1 MNIMRKL
8 KLDSQWLFYF
18 FLLLFCG
25 WGLHFI
31 YRTSA
36 IGLDGNRYW
45 VLFDDAMISMRYA
58 LNLVNGFGL
67 TWNPGEYV
75 EGFTNPLWTLVM
87 AVAIFV
93 FGKFTAPLII
103 QLLGLLLIIGTVVLT
118 KKCADKLMGRNSR
131 WSFMA
136 SLLVL
141 TYYPLMYWSL
151 SGMEV
156 SALAF
161 CTALALYIAVCV
173 PTKPKALIWIY
184 SIICISYLIR
194 PDGFLAL
201 LPTLFIS
208 HQSSQQNSSTLRSHH
223 FRGAAALLLTVAA
236 ITAARYM
243 YYGELV
249 PNTYTL
255 KVSGYDLAHRLQNG
269 INFII
274 PFLESTVIL
283 WALACVAVYARRKE
297 PSSIPLCLVSMPV
310 ISILYQVYVGGDPW
324 LLWRQLSPSMIPLVT
339 VAVLGLKG
347 VIESLKFSRKIT
359 LLTSPPLKS
368 LLLIASL
375 SVWLMLNNAFFPEIF
390 RGKPFDFAAGERLIQ
405 MANVLNDVLPQSRI
419 LVFWA
424 GSMPYYYN
432 GYSIDALGKS
442 DKYIASLP
450 PDYTVTWNGIRGM
463 PGHAK
468 YSLQYDMAYKS
479 PDFLQLTSWN
489 GKDILR
495 YTDANFVAV
504 SYKERVLCI
513 RDGAGH
519 IRWDLVQRL
528 GSCSEYR
535 QYMP

>member
-1 MNIMRKL
+1 MKNYKV
-8 KLDSQWLFYF
+8 DGQWLFNF

-25 WGLHFI
+25 WSLHFI

-45 VLFDDAMISMRYA
+45 VLFDDGMISMRYA
-58 LNLVNGFGL
+58 LNLVNGHGL

-87 AVAIFV
+87 ALAIFV

-103 QLLGLLLIIGTVVLT
+103 QLLGLLLVICTIILT
-118 KKCADKLMGRNSR
+118 KKCTDKLMGHNSH

-161 CTALALYIAVCV
+161 CMALVLYIAICN
-173 PTKPKALIWIY
+173 PTQPKALAWIY
-184 SIICISYLIR
+184 GIICTSYLIR

-201 LPTLFIS
+201 LPALIICQHF
-208 HQSSQQNSSTLRSHH
+208 SQQNPKALRLQHAH
-223 FRGAAALLLTVAA
+223 GITAFLLTVGTVTT
-236 ITAARYM
+236 IRYF

-255 KVSGYDLAHRLQNG
+255 KVSGYDLAHRLENG
-269 INFII
+269 YHFII
-274 PFLESTVIL
+274 PFLKSTVLL
-283 WALACVAVYARRKE
+283 WTLAGFAIYAQRKK
-297 PSSIPLCLVSMPV
+297 SWSIPLHLLSIPV
-310 ISILYQVYVGGDPW
+310 IAVAYQIYVGGDPW
-324 LLWRQLSPSMIPLVT
+324 LLWRQLSPSIIPFVM
-339 VAVLGLKG
+339 VAVLGLKSI
-347 VIESLKFSRKIT
+347 IEALRISRKT
-359 LLTSPPLKS
+359 ALLVSTTPPL
-368 LLLIASL
+368 II
-375 SVWLMLNNAFFPEIF
+375 SVMLNGAFFREMF
-390 RGKPFDFAAGERLIQ
+390 EGKPFDFAAGERLIQ
-405 MANVLNDVLPQSRI
+405 MSNALNEVVPQSRI
-419 LVFWA
+419 LVFWS
-424 GSMPYYYN
+424 GNMPYYYN
-432 GYSIDALGKS
+432 GYAIDALGKS

-468 YSLQYDMAYKS
+468 YSLQYDMIQKS
-479 PDFLQLTSWN
+479 PDFLQLLSWN
-489 GKDILR
+489 GKDILQ
-495 YTDANFVAV
+495 YTNTNFVAV
-504 SYKERVLCI
+504 SYKEKILCI
-513 RDGAGH
+513 RDKSTRV
-519 IRWDLVQRL
+519 RWDLVQRL

-535 QYMP
+535 NQMP